1 MPARTGPNPERVYRA
16 EWRQRANRHHGNRQ
30 ETELS
35 EHPPVPKPH
44 TSIHGNLSLARIG
57 PTEQRGSVWPA
68 PPLGP
73 RPSHSAYCANYAFIW
88 LMLWGRAG
96 SGVLWQVRTA
106 ICGQCCARL
115 LAGRRGFLWG
125 YVGSNRRHRW
135 GNLADVLR
143 EQLNEGSHAR
153 PVVRA
158 FVAADVCHGLPGGG
172 PQNTH
177 TRKAR
182 RLFASACG
190 TGTFYAPL
198 LQESPWAHGR
208 LGWGLWGSGG
218 ALPRACG
225 TFLEGRL
232 CGNWCRTMI
241 LPEDQTCES
250 YGAPTEASQHG
261 IPPGTAAGACGES
274 VAAAGGVLGEAA
286 GGSGTRTLLLREQLN
301 ERPHARPV
309 VRPFVAA
316 GTVTG

>member
-177 TRKAR
+177 ARLAASLRELAGQALSTHPFYRKAR
-182 RLFASACG
+182 G
-190 TGTFYAPL
+190 PMG
-198 LQESPWAHGR
+198 
-208 LGWGLWGSGG
+208 GWGGG
-218 ALPRACG
+218 FGVAGVP
-225 TFLEGRL
+225 F
-232 CGNWCRTMI
+232 
-241 LPEDQTCES
+241 
-250 YGAPTEASQHG
+250 HG
-261 IPPGTAAGACGES
+261 PVARSLRVDCAATG
-274 VAAAGGVLGEAA
+274 VA
-286 GGSGTRTLLLREQLN
+286 R
-301 ERPHARPV
+301 
-309 VRPFVAA
+309 
-316 GTVTG
+316 